1 MNGVFLTLDQFL
13 SIGKKCSHCDK
24 KATWLDSLET
34 PAYCDEHFP
43 YYKEIE
49 FVKIEN
55 VSNLSNGEKYCDI
68 CKNELVACVCM
79 MKDEK

>member
-1 MNGVFLTLDQFL
+1 MNGVFLKIDQFL

-43 YYKEIE
+43 YYDEIE
-49 FVKIEN
+49 FVSIEN
-55 VSNLSNGEKYCDI
+55 LAE
-68 CKNELVACVCM
+68 
-79 MKDEK
+79 DER